1 MMSADVRPLP
11 AMSPLLSIDE
21 ARARVLA
28 AVAPLPVE
36 DVPVEEAFG
45 RVLAEDVVAAADVP
59 GFANSAMDGFAVRA
73 GPAGRRLAVVGESRA
88 GTPAAVAVGPA
99 EAVRI
104 STGAALPEGADAV
117 LQVELVA
124 EDDGTVTLGD
134 EVAAGR
140 NVRSPGEDL
149 RGGDVVLRSGTR
161 LGAAAVGIA
170 VAAGR
175 ASVRCARRPTVA
187 VLGTGDELVAPGE
200 PLGPGRLHDT
210 NGLTL
215 AALSSATGCPV
226 VHRDRLPDSA
236 SGTRAGIERAL
247 AAADVVVLSGGVSVG
262 PHDHV
267 KDALAE
273 LGVEELFWRVALR
286 PGKPTWFGRRGHRL
300 VFGLPG
306 NPVSAM
312 VTFLLFARPALAA
325 LQGAAPDPAR
335 ERGVLA
341 RAVARHPDRDE
352 CVRVSV
358 RDGRATPTGPQ
369 GSHQLSSMLGADALA
384 IVPRGDGEMPAGAE
398 VELER
403 I

>member
-1 MMSADVRPLP
+1 
-11 AMSPLLSIDE
+11 MSPLLTIDE
-21 ARARVLA
+21 ARARVVA
-28 AVAPLPVE
+28 AVTPLGAE
-36 DVPVEEAFG
+36 DVPVEEALG

-73 GPAGRRLAVVGESRA
+73 GRAGRRLSVVGESRA
-88 GTPAAVAVGPA
+88 GAPAGVAVGPA

-104 STGAALPEGADAV
+104 STGAALPEGAEAV

-134 EVAAGR
+134 DVAAGR
-140 NVRSPGEDL
+140 NVRSPGDDL
-149 RGGDVVLRSGTR
+149 RAGDVVLQAGTR
-161 LGAAAVGIA
+161 LGPAAVGIA

-175 ASVRCARRPTVA
+175 ASVRCARRPSVA
-187 VLGTGDELVAPGE
+187 ILGTGDELVAPGE
-200 PLGPGRLHDT
+200 PLAPGQLHDSNT
-210 NGLTL
+210 LTL
-215 AALSSATGCPV
+215 AALAAREGCPV
-226 VHRDRLPDSA
+226 LHRDRLADSA
-236 SGTRAGIERAL
+236 AGTRAGIERAL

-267 KDALAE
+267 KAALAE
-273 LGVEELFWRVALR
+273 LGVEEIFWRVALR
-286 PGKPTWFGRRGHRL
+286 PGKPTWFGTRSDRL

-306 NPVSAM
+306 NPVSVM

-325 LQGAAPDPAR
+325 LQGAAPGPAR

-352 CVRVSV
+352 CVRVAL

-369 GSHQLSSMLGADALA
+369 GSHQLSSMLRADALA
-384 IVPRGDGEMPAGAE
+384 IVPRGDGELPAGAE